1 MPSRSAE
8 AALELFRG
16 LGSPEQAAHLVCDRY
31 SAYRKLA
38 RVMEGCIVL
47 SWVHA
52 RRDFVNLET
61 GYLSRFA
68 QKWLRHA
75 LYRLNA
81 RRLAHP
87 DDATAQRRLAR
98 FVEAFFAAA
107 KKARDALPES
117 AAQRGPLDSL
127 ARHRDGLT
135 VFVDNAA
142 VPMDNN
148 AAERGL
154 RGIAVGRKLSFGS
167 HSVDGARLAGMSIFG
182 TLSGVSPY
190 PWLSAC
196 RLRPARRPARPGR
209 LAAVGRRRRAPPFL
223 EDRSSPGTMNVGP
236 RRYCGRDFSED
247 ELDPRLE
254 GAASPAGRC
263 RRRSADI
270 STGASPTADSRT

>member
-1 MPSRSAE
+1 MSG
-8 AALELFRG
+8 G
-16 LGSPEQAAHLVCDRY
+16 L
-31 SAYRKLA
+31 K
-38 RVMEGCIVL
+38 
-47 SWVHA
+47 
-52 RRDFVNLET
+52 
-61 GYLSRFA
+61 
-68 QKWLRHA
+68 
-75 LYRLNA
+75 LYRFNSE
-81 RRLAHP
+81 RLANP

-107 KKARDALPES
+107 KKARDALPAS

-190 PWLSAC
+190 PWLSAYLAAC
-196 RLRPARRPARPGR
+196 ARHGGPRGPAAWLPWGADGERLRSWKTALPQ
-209 LAAVGRRRRAPPFL
+209 
-223 EDRSSPGTMNVGP
+223 GP
-236 RRYCGRDFSED
+236 
-247 ELDPRLE
+247 
-254 GAASPAGRC
+254 
-263 RRRSADI
+263 
-270 STGASPTADSRT
+270 